1 METTL
6 YFVRHGHVENPR
18 QVAYMR
24 LPRFR
29 LSEVGLQQAA
39 SAAQMLKDKH
49 PAAIYTSPML
59 RARQTAQIIAAHHSG
74 VKIHISSLINENY
87 SPFQGTP
94 IAEIQARDWDIFT
107 GIQPPYERPAD
118 MLARLLR
125 FIERARRKHPGQA
138 VIAVTHGDPIRFLMG
153 WAMGYSVDTEFNDM
167 QYPETGSVVALT
179 YLDGQDQPNLKIFT
193 PLASKPL

>member
-29 LSEVGLQQAA
+29 LSQAGLQQAA
-39 SAAQMLKDKH
+39 SAAQILKDQR

-59 RARQTAQIIAAHHSG
+59 RARQTAQIIAAHHPG
-74 VKIHISSLINENY
+74 VKIHISGLINENY

-94 IAEIQARDWDIFT
+94 IAEIAARDWDIFT
-107 GIQPPYERPAD
+107 GIQPPYERPVD

-153 WAMGYSVDTEFNDM
+153 WAMGYSIDTEFNDM
-167 QYPETGSVVALT
+167 KYPETGSVVALK
-179 YLDGQDQPNLKIFT
+179 YPNGQDRPNLKMFT
-193 PLASKPL
+193 PLVSKPL

>member
-1 METTL
+1 MQTTL

-39 SAAQMLKDKH
+39 AAAQILKDVD

-59 RARQTAQIIAAHHSG
+59 RARQTSQIIAAQHPG
-74 VKIHISSLINENY
+74 VTTHISRLLNENY
-87 SPFQGTP
+87 SPYQGTP
-94 IAEIQARDWDIFT
+94 IAEIAAMDWDIFT
-107 GIQPPYERPAD
+107 GIQPPYDRPVD
-118 MLARLLR
+118 MLNRLLK
-125 FIERARRKHPGQA
+125 FIERARRLHPGRA

-153 WAMGYSVDTEFNDM
+153 WAMGGAVETGFKDM
-167 QYPETGSVVALT
+167 KYPETGSVMALT
-179 YLDGQDQPNLKIFT
+179 YNGDTPQPTLQLST
-193 PLASKPL
+193 PPASKPL